1 MYRNLGLLN
10 CRKSYVT
17 FVVRL
22 EFHGPLISPQ
32 ICAKFM
38 LLRAMNFFHWIISVV
53 RSNGTVTV
61 K

>member
-10 CRKSYVT
+10 GRKSYIT

-22 EFHGPLISPQ
+22 EFHCPLISTQ
-32 ICAKFM
+32 VSAKFM
-38 LLRAMNFFHWIISVV
+38 SLRAMNICRWIISVV
-53 RSNGTVTV
+53 KSNGTVTV